1 MKFSFINPSP
11 PSESMYM
18 VPTAWPPLGI
28 LYCAGV
34 LKAGGIEVSLL
45 DQPAKRFSL
54 DQTVN
59 WVKKED
65 PDILG
70 FSVLLSTAKEAPKIA
85 ERVKAE
91 NPNITVVFGSHH
103 STFNAE
109 RILKKYPFVDIV
121 IRGEGE
127 HTSLE
132 VAECLEKRRDLN
144 KVAGI
149 SFRKNGRI
157 ASNPDRPL
165 NKDIDALPFPD
176 RNLPDAQYVSAI
188 FGAKINTKKF
198 TTVIS
203 SRGCPFKCSFC
214 GIRKFTRRAW
224 RPRSVAN
231 VIAELEYLQSEG
243 YEQFLFVDDNFTLD
257 AKRVAKLCRSIKK
270 AGMDIEWF
278 CDSRV
283 DQVSYNMF
291 REMVDAGCRC
301 LFFGI
306 ESGNQRI
313 LDYYKKGI
321 TPEQSERAVRKAR
334 KAGVDIIVGSFIV
347 GAPDETPREIINT
360 LQFANRLDIDVP
372 DVNILGAH
380 VGTDI
385 WNDLAAKGLL
395 NEDEQWEDEVCIP
408 RDVPTPVPYEEVRS
422 LIFEYFRAFYLNPK
436 QLLTELLRTSK
447 SSFRIGAALQNIAG
461 FPQLI
466 DTLSQAIR
474 RDEKKTEK
482 LISKIVGSASSA
494 V

>member
-34 LKAGGIEVSLL
+34 LREAGIEVSLL
-45 DQPAKRFSL
+45 DQPANHFSL

-65 PDILG
+65 PDIIG

-91 NPNITVVFGSHH
+91 NPDITVVFGSHH
-103 STFNAE
+103 ATFNAE

-121 IRGEGE
+121 VRGEGE

-132 VAECLEKRRDLN
+132 IARCLEKQRELD
-144 KVAGI
+144 KVEGVT
-149 SFRKNGRI
+149 FRKNGRI
-157 ASNPDRPL
+157 VSNPDRPL
-165 NKDIDALPFPD
+165 NKDVDALPFPD
-176 RNLPDAQYVSAI
+176 RDLAGVQYKSAI
-188 FGAKINTKKF
+188 FGVKINSRKF
-198 TTVIS
+198 TTILS
-203 SRGCPFKCSFC
+203 SRGCPFNCSFC

-224 RPRSVAN
+224 RPRSVEN

-243 YEQFLFVDDNFTLD
+243 YEQFLFADDNFTLN
-257 AKRVAKLCRSIKK
+257 AKRVSKLCRSIKK
-270 AGMDIEWF
+270 EGMDIEWF

-283 DQVSYNMF
+283 DHITYDMF
-291 REMVDAGCRC
+291 REMVNAGCKC

-306 ESGNQRI
+306 ESANQRI
-313 LDYYKKGI
+313 LDYYRKGI
-321 TPEQSERAVRKAR
+321 TPEQSEKAVRKAR
-334 KAGVDIIVGSFIV
+334 KAGIDIIVGSFIV
-347 GAPDETPREIINT
+347 GAPDETQREIINT
-360 LQFANRLDIDVP
+360 LQFANKLDIDVP
-372 DVNILGAH
+372 DVNILGAQT
-380 VGTDI
+380 GTDI
-385 WNDLAAKGLL
+385 WNDLVAKGLL
-395 NEDEQWEDEVCIP
+395 NENEQWEDEICIP

-422 LIFEYFRAFYLNPK
+422 LIFEYFRAFYLNPR

-447 SSFRIGAALQNIAG
+447 SSFRIAAALKNLVG

-466 DTLSQAIR
+466 ETLSQAVR
-474 RDEKKTEK
+474 RDEN
-482 LISKIVGSASSA
+482 
-494 V
+494 

>member
-11 PSESMYM
+11 SSESMYM

-34 LKAGGIEVSLL
+34 LREAGIEVSLL

-65 PDILG
+65 PDIIG

-91 NPNITVVFGSHH
+91 NPNIKVVFGSHH

-121 IRGEGE
+121 VRGEGE

-132 VAECLEKRRDLN
+132 IARCLEKQRELD
-144 KVAGI
+144 KVEGVT
-149 SFRKNGRI
+149 FRKNGRI
-157 ASNPDRPL
+157 VSNPDRPL

-176 RNLPDAQYVSAI
+176 RNLAGVQYVSTI
-188 FGAKINTKKF
+188 FGAKINTRKF
-198 TTVIS
+198 TTMLS
-203 SRGCPFKCSFC
+203 SRGCPFNCSFC

-224 RPRSVAN
+224 RPRSVEN
-231 VIAELEYLQSEG
+231 VMAELEYLQSEG
-243 YEQFLFVDDNFTLD
+243 YEQFLFADDNFTLN
-257 AKRVAKLCRSIKK
+257 AKRVSKLCRSIKK
-270 AGMDIEWF
+270 EGMDIEWF

-283 DQVSYNMF
+283 DHVSYDMF
-291 REMVDAGCRC
+291 RDMVKAGCRC

-306 ESGNQRI
+306 ESANQRI
-313 LDYYKKGI
+313 LDYYRKGI
-321 TPEQSERAVRKAR
+321 TPEQSEKAVRKAR
-334 KAGVDIIVGSFIV
+334 KAGIDIIVGSFIV
-347 GAPDETPREIINT
+347 GAPDETRCEIINT
-360 LQFANRLDIDVP
+360 LQFANKLDIDVP
-372 DVNILGAH
+372 DVNILGAQT
-380 VGTDI
+380 GTDI
-385 WNDLAAKGLL
+385 WNDLVAKGLL
-395 NEDEQWEDEVCIP
+395 NENEQWEDEICIP

-422 LIFEYFRAFYLNPK
+422 LIFEYFRAFYLNPR

-447 SSFRIGAALQNIAG
+447 SSFRIAAALKNLVG

-466 DTLSQAIR
+466 ETLSQAIR
-474 RDEKKTEK
+474 RDEK
-482 LISKIVGSASSA
+482 
-494 V
+494 

>member
-11 PSESMYM
+11 PSESMYV

-34 LKAGGIEVSLL
+34 LREAGIEVSLL
-45 DQPAKRFSL
+45 DQPAKHFSL

-65 PDILG
+65 PDIIG
-70 FSVLLSTAKEAPKIA
+70 FSVLLSAAKEAPKIA

-109 RILKKYPFVDIV
+109 RILKKYPFVDIIV
-121 IRGEGE
+121 RGEGE

-132 VAECLEKRRDLN
+132 IARCLEKQRNLD
-144 KVAGI
+144 KVEGVT
-149 SFRKNGRI
+149 FRKNGRI
-157 ASNPDRPL
+157 VSNPDRPL

-176 RNLPDAQYVSAI
+176 RNLAGVQYVSTI

-198 TTVIS
+198 TTMLS
-203 SRGCPFKCSFC
+203 SRGCPFNCSFC

-224 RPRSVAN
+224 RPRSVEN
-231 VIAELEYLQSEG
+231 VMAELEYLQSEG
-243 YEQFLFVDDNFTLD
+243 YEQFLFADDNFTLN
-257 AKRVAKLCRSIKK
+257 AKRVSKLCRSIKK
-270 AGMDIEWF
+270 EGMDIEWF

-283 DQVSYNMF
+283 DHISYDMF
-291 REMVDAGCRC
+291 RDMVNAGCRC

-306 ESGNQRI
+306 ESANQRI

-321 TPEQSERAVRKAR
+321 TPEQSEKAVHKAR
-334 KAGVDIIVGSFIV
+334 KAGIDITVGSFIV
-347 GAPDETPREIINT
+347 RAPDETRREIINT
-360 LQFANRLDIDVP
+360 LQFANKLDIDVP
-372 DVNILGAH
+372 DVNILGAQT
-380 VGTDI
+380 GTDI
-385 WNDLAAKGLL
+385 WNDLVAKGLL
-395 NEDEQWEDEVCIP
+395 NENEQWEDEICIP
-408 RDVPTPVPYEEVRS
+408 RDVPTLVPYEEVRS

-436 QLLTELLRTSK
+436 QLLIELLRTSK
-447 SSFRIGAALQNIAG
+447 SSFRIAAALKNLVG

-466 DTLSQAIR
+466 ETLSQAIR
-474 RDEKKTEK
+474 RDEY
-482 LISKIVGSASSA
+482 
-494 V
+494 

>member
-18 VPTAWPPLGI
+18 VPTALPPLGI

-34 LKAGGIEVSLL
+34 LNASGIEVSLL

-65 PDILG
+65 PDIIG

-109 RILKKYPFVDIV
+109 RILIKYPFVDLV
-121 IRGEGE
+121 VRGEGE
-127 HTSLE
+127 YTSLE
-132 VAECLEKRRDLN
+132 VARCLEKQRGIN
-144 KVAGI
+144 KVEGI
-149 SFRKNGRI
+149 TFRKNDRI
-157 ASNPDRPL
+157 VSTSDRPL
-165 NKDIDALPFPD
+165 NKDVDALPFPD
-176 RNLPDAQYVSAI
+176 RDLAGIEYDSVI
-188 FGAKINTKKF
+188 FGAKISTKKF
-198 TTVIS
+198 TTILS
-203 SRGCPFKCSFC
+203 SRGCPFNCSFC
-214 GIRKFTRRAW
+214 GIRKFTRSTW
-224 RPRSVAN
+224 RSRSVEN
-231 VIAELEYLQSEG
+231 VMAELEYLHCEG

-257 AKRVAKLCRSIKK
+257 AKRVSMLCRSMKK
-270 AGMDIEWF
+270 EGMDIDWF

-283 DQVSYNMF
+283 DHVSYNMF
-291 REMVDAGCRC
+291 KEMVDAGCRC

-313 LDYYKKGI
+313 LDYYNKGI
-321 TPEQSERAVRKAR
+321 TPEQSEKAVNKAR
-334 KAGVDIIVGSFIV
+334 KAGTDIIVGSFIV
-347 GAPDETPREIINT
+347 GAPDETRSEVINT
-360 LQFANRLDIDVP
+360 LQFANKLDIDVP

-380 VGTDI
+380 VGTDV
-385 WNDLAAKGLL
+385 WNDLVAKGYL
-395 NEDEQWEDEVCIP
+395 NKDEQWEDEICIP
-408 RDVPTPVPYEEVRS
+408 KDVSTPVPYEEVRN

-447 SSFRIGAALQNIAG
+447 SSFRIGAALQNMVG

-466 DTLSQAIR
+466 KTLSQTIR
-474 RDEKKTEK
+474 RDEQ
-482 LISKIVGSASSA
+482 
-494 V
+494 